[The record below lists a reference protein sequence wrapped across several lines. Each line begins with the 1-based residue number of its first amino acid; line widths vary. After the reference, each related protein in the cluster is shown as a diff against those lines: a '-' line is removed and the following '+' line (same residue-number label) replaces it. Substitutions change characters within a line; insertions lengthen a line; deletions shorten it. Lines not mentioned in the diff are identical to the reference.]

1 MKSKIAEILMASAMM
16 GGGLPEV
23 KFSAKDKRSFSDRK
37 PKNPPRSM
45 TAEELEYFQKHKN
58 LNGFKPHTNE

>member
-1 MKSKIAEILMASAMM
+1 MKSKVAEILMAAAMM

-23 KFSAKDKRSFSDRK
+23 KFSAKDKRTFNNRR
-37 PKNPPRSM
+37 PNNPPRSM
-45 TAEELEYFQKHKN
+45 TAEELEYYQKHKT